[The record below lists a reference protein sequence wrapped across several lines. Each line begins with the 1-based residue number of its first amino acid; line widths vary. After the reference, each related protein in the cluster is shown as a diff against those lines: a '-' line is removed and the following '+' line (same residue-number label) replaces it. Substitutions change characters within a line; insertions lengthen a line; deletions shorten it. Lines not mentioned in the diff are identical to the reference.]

1 LKKRWSHRIC
11 LAAACVL
18 TATGITL
25 RGQQSNTLY
34 LMHPVPQSN
43 LLNPA
48 VQATCRLY
56 VGIPVLASAYLSFS
70 NTAFTYNNLAGSDTW
85 NLEGTASQM
94 HRRDYYG
101 AEAALQLISLG
112 YRHRMTYFTFDVA
125 EKGRFYSVV
134 PGDLVSMA
142 VFGNGPSVGESV
154 KFRSL
159 RPGAT
164 YKREYSFGISRV
176 LNRNLT
182 VGARAK
188 IIFGKASLS
197 TGPSDLR
204 FRTEKNSFNLLLD
217 GDYTIRASFPL
228 TITQDAEGNIT
239 EVTVED
245 LNYAELLLNRRNP
258 GMGIDLGMI
267 YRLDGRTT
275 LSASLLDM
283 GFIRW
288 RTDLNSVRTA
298 GTFDFRGVDAGT
310 DVVSFDYLEQMID
323 SLLNSFSEEVYHQ
336 PYTSYPPVQL
346 FLAGSYRL
354 REHMTLGL
362 VNRNVIFR
370 SKMHSSFTFSLQT
383 ELGNRFLA
391 AASWSYLNNSL
402 AILGAGIAY
411 TGRGVQF
418 HVVSDNVLGFFSPF
432 DTRAISLRIGANLM
446 LGCPR
451 SRKEERENSAYGNL
465 PDPEFC
471 GTGEPPGKVTRK
483 MKRAA
488 RRINRK

>member
-1 LKKRWSHRIC
+1 M
-11 LAAACVL
+11 L

-25 RGQQSNTLY
+25 QGQQSNTLY

-48 VQATCRLY
+48 VQATCRFY
-56 VGIPVLASAYLSFS
+56 VGIPVLASAYISYS

-85 NLEGTASQM
+85 NLEETASQM
-94 HRRDYYG
+94 HRRDLYI
-101 AEAALQLISLG
+101 AEAGLQLISLG
-112 YRHRMTYFTFDVA
+112 YRHRLTYFTFDAA

-142 VFGNGPSVGESV
+142 VFGNGPYVGETAR
-154 KFRSL
+154 FRSF

-164 YKREYSFGISRV
+164 YKREYAFGISRV

-188 IIFGKASLS
+188 LIFGKASLS

-204 FRTEKNSFNLLLD
+204 FRTEENSFNLLLD
-217 GDYTIRASFPL
+217 GDYTLRASFPL
-228 TITQDAEGNIT
+228 TVSQDAEGNIT
-239 EVTVED
+239 DVTVED
-245 LNYAELLLNRRNP
+245 LNYGEMLLNRGNP
-258 GMGIDLGMI
+258 GVGIDLGMI
-267 YRLDGRTT
+267 YRLDDRTT
-275 LSASLLDM
+275 LSASLLDV

-288 RTDLNSVRTA
+288 RTDLNSVRTE
-298 GTFDFRGVDAGT
+298 GTFDYRGVDPGT

-336 PYTSYPPVQL
+336 PYTSYLPVQL

-370 SKMHSSFTFSLQT
+370 SKMHSSFTFSMQT

-391 AASWSYLNNSL
+391 TASWSYLNNSV
-402 AILGAGIAY
+402 ANVGAGIAY
-411 TGRGVQF
+411 IGRGVQF
-418 HVVSDNVLGFFSPF
+418 HVVSDNVLGFFFPF
-432 DTRAISLRIGANLM
+432 DTRTLNLRIGANLM

-451 SRKEERENSAYGNL
+451 SRKEEQENSAYGNL

-471 GTGEPPGKVTRK
+471 GTGHPAKEARK

-488 RRINRK
+488 RRMNRK